1 MRVEPSEDELI
12 ALTAAW
18 SGDRFPGGRPR
29 VPDDVLTRLAT
40 TAQAEHA
47 WSILDR
53 NGYRFQYAT
62 GWQETQPGK
71 VIAGRALTAQFLPLR
86 PDYHQ
91 TVITAGAAEGHLEGD
106 RQNSWV
112 IQSLTEGDVMVVD
125 IFGKVVEGTVIGD
138 NLGSAVAAR
147 TRTGAVIHGG
157 VRDLVG
163 LRELTGVN
171 IYFRNNDPTPIRNV
185 TLAGINTPVLI
196 GTVTVLP
203 GDVILGTPG
212 GITAIPPQF
221 AEEICVAA
229 EEISHRDI
237 FGKLRLTEG
246 TYTSAEIDV
255 GKWPAHI
262 EADYEAWSLDNPRTA
277 R

>member
-1 MRVEPSEDELI
+1 
-12 ALTAAW
+12 
-18 SGDRFPGGRPR
+18 
-29 VPDDVLTRLAT
+29 
-40 TAQAEHA
+40 
-47 WSILDR
+47 
-53 NGYRFQYAT
+53 
-62 GWQETQPGK
+62 
-71 VIAGRALTAQFLPLR
+71 
-86 PDYHQ
+86 
-91 TVITAGAAEGHLEGD
+91 
-106 RQNSWV
+106 
-112 IQSLTEGDVMVVD
+112 MVVD

-163 LRELTGVN
+163 LRELSGVN
-171 IYFRNNDPTPIRNV
+171 IYFRNSDPTPIRNV

-212 GITAIPPQF
+212 GITAIPPQY

-255 GKWPAHI
+255 GKWPDHI
-262 EADYEAWSLDNPRTA
+262 EADYEAWSLDNPRPT